1 MRYLAALPLKT
12 RETVEIEHPERS
24 AMLTRVFFSL
34 LYFQFTHDKY
44 MKNIEKE
51 NKNGK
56 IILEV
61 SKK

>member
-1 MRYLAALPLKT
+1 
-12 RETVEIEHPERS
+12 
-24 AMLTRVFFSL
+24 L

>member
-1 MRYLAALPLKT
+1 
-12 RETVEIEHPERS
+12 
-24 AMLTRVFFSL
+24 L

-51 NKNGK
+51 KNGK

>member
-1 MRYLAALPLKT
+1 
-12 RETVEIEHPERS
+12 
-24 AMLTRVFFSL
+24 
-34 LYFQFTHDKY
+34 

-51 NKNGK
+51 KKNGK

>member
-1 MRYLAALPLKT
+1 
-12 RETVEIEHPERS
+12 
-24 AMLTRVFFSL
+24 L

-51 NKNGK
+51 KKNDK

>member
-1 MRYLAALPLKT
+1 L
-12 RETVEIEHPERS
+12 
-24 AMLTRVFFSL
+24 F
-34 LYFQFTHDKY
+34 YFQFTLDKC

-51 NKNGK
+51 KKNGK